1 MLFDAQHH
9 LNCYLDDY
17 LLFSELNLLYNCT
30 IALLHNIGGHWRP
43 MP

>member
-1 MLFDAQHH
+1 METMLFDAQHH
-9 LNCYLDDY
+9 LNCYLGEG
-17 LLFSELNLLYNCT
+17 LLFLNLTYCT